1 VVIQKLRV
9 KFDAL
14 MKTKGLL
21 AHALL
26 SRSLNLPVRG
36 ARILKSIA

>member
-21 AHALL
+21 DPRL
-26 SRSLNLPVRG
+26 V
-36 ARILKSIA
+36 KQIA